1 MDANSNSLIGIEG
14 SRRVFEVLDEW
25 ILCGRRAIGEAL
37 IEVGQLRGAGDLAPL
52 GNHRPGLAAYPL
64 FVALIKSVPYGLER
78 GTGYKAHAY
87 VALLGLIVRKDD
99 IRNWDVG
106 VPLDEPHSGFFTIPY
121 TSTALADQIVIIAY
135 HMAPT
140 LPAKDANFV
149 VTVVA
154 AYSMSVPV
162 DQLPQPHYDMVHT
175 RLHNL
180 GNTSE
185 GRLAKEM

>member
-1 MDANSNSLIGIEG
+1 M
-14 SRRVFEVLDEW
+14 
-25 ILCGRRAIGEAL
+25 
-37 IEVGQLRGAGDLAPL
+37 GQFRGAGDLASL
-52 GNHRPGLAAYPL
+52 GNHRPGLTAYPL
-64 FVALIKSVPYGLER
+64 FVALIKPVPHGLER

-106 VPLDEPHSGFFTIPY
+106 VPLDELYSGFFTIPY

-135 HMAPT
+135 HMATT
-140 LPAKDANFV
+140 LPAKDANSIA
-149 VTVVA
+149 TVVA
-154 AYSMSVPV
+154 AYSMSVLV
-162 DQLPQPHYDMVHT
+162 DQLPQPRYDIVHT

-180 GNTSE
+180 GNASE